1 MVLNLGILSATS
13 LAETNTLVGN
23 GFSDESHQLDE
34 IAINAEFLNY
44 RFAFGNFNMLPLKT

>member
-1 MVLNLGILSATS
+1 VVLNLGILSATS

>member
-1 MVLNLGILSATS
+1 MQLHLQRLIRSWGMDLAMKVTS
-13 LAETNTLVGN
+13 STL
-23 GFSDESHQLDE
+23 E